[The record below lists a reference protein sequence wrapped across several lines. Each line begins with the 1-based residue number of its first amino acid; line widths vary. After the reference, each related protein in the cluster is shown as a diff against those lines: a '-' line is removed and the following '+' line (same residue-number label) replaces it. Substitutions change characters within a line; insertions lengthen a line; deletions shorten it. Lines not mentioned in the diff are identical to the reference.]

1 MMDSPHAQLGLMPK
15 YGIAG
20 GMGLACSQPPELLV
34 PIAKTYFLRD
44 VRRAGTHFLVCNNGD
59 RGVNGRAMGIG

>member
-20 GMGLACSQPPELLV
+20 AMGLACSQPPQLLRSYCQDV
-34 PIAKTYFLRD
+34 LFTRRSPSGHSSNIAESCDSWLTL
-44 VRRAGTHFLVCNNGD
+44 ASHSP
-59 RGVNGRAMGIG
+59 